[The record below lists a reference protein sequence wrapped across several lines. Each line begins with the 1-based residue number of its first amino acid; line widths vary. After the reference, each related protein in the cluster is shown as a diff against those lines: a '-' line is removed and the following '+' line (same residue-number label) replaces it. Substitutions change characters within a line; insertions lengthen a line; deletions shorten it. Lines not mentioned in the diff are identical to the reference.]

1 MKKLSNTSYKIIY
14 IFLLYSCAFAQEP
27 FLEIRPY
34 IAPSYEQYPAAQHV
48 DHHHPYSN
56 GADSLF
62 LRFDGIQF
70 TDDVIFP
77 ECISGSSCYD
87 GHAGIDYYMP
97 FDTPILAPA
106 NGYVLWAS
114 FSAPADPC
122 PGGIDPNGDQGTI
135 IIAHG
140 NDYFTVYLHMNP
152 PLNVSV
158 GDNVETGDTLG
169 FTGNTGCAIN
179 AHLHFEVRKENW
191 FFDTSEPYAVD
202 PFGWW
207 NESSDPIEEIRGNR
221 SEWLWVSDSLIDDGD
236 NGFQRF
242 KGPDWVYLSS
252 GFNNNCWTAPATN
265 DPEESRHYAV
275 WVPYL
280 ENAGEYNI
288 EAFFPADVDAVTGA
302 IYEIN
307 VKNEDGTSNNINVI
321 VNQTSNPNHFTT
333 IATLDLPASSKCSVI
348 LRDVVHDSSNG
359 VNVVFD
365 AIRFTNISTAGVS
378 KDTPA
383 HIITDNINI
392 DSVYPN
398 PFNASTTIRYSS
410 LQLGDVYISIIDVAG
425 DHINT
430 IHIVN
435 QIPGTHLYK
444 WMGTD
449 YLGHHV
455 PSGIYFLSVASSGTS
470 KTRKIILL
478 K

>member
-1 MKKLSNTSYKIIY
+1 
-14 IFLLYSCAFAQEP
+14 
-27 FLEIRPY
+27 
-34 IAPSYEQYPAAQHV
+34 
-48 DHHHPYSN
+48 
-56 GADSLF
+56 
-62 LRFDGIQF
+62 
-70 TDDVIFP
+70 
-77 ECISGSSCYD
+77 
-87 GHAGIDYYMP
+87 
-97 FDTPILAPA
+97 
-106 NGYVLWAS
+106 
-114 FSAPADPC
+114 
-122 PGGIDPNGDQGTI
+122 
-135 IIAHG
+135 
-140 NDYFTVYLHMNP
+140 MNP

-265 DPEESRHYAV
+265 DPEESRHYAI

-288 EAFFPADVDAVTGA
+288 EAFFQSDVDAVTGA

-307 VKNEDGTSNNINVI
+307 VKNEDGTSNNTNVI

-365 AIRFTNISTAGVS
+365 AIRFTNISTTGIF
-378 KDTPA
+378 KDTPT
-383 HIITDNINI
+383 HIIIDNINI

-425 DHINT
+425 NHINT

-435 QIPGTHLYK
+435 QVPGTHLYK